1 MSLSAYD
8 QSAGLFVRGLMNL
21 KAQLAKA
28 EEHAAAGR
36 IGEARLLNA
45 TLSTQDGAATAAPAD
60 LHRYTLAA
68 QVHWAAEGAK
78 LAIAR
83 LLGDQRPPAANDAAS
98 FADLHQRLDA
108 AVAYLRDI
116 A

>member
-1 MSLSAYD
+1 MSLTAYD

-28 EEHAAAGR
+28 EDHAVAGG
-36 IGEARLLNA
+36 IGEATLLNA
-45 TLSTQDGAATAAPAD
+45 TLSTEGGVRDAAAAAPAD

-68 QVHWAAEGAK
+68 QVHWAAEGAR
-78 LAIAR
+78 LAVAR
-83 LLGDQRPPAANDAAS
+83 LLGDQRVPAPNDATT

-108 AVAYLRDI
+108 
-116 A
+116 